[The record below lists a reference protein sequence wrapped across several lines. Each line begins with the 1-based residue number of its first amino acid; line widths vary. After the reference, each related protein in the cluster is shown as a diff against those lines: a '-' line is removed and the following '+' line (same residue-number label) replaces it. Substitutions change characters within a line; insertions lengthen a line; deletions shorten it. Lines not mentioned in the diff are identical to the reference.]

1 MRMHQL
7 ELSVSPKLHT
17 IIGIDPGTI
26 VTGYAVIVK
35 DKQKP
40 LQASVEE
47 LGTFRKRGKL
57 DSLQRIVEMHRM
69 VAELVHRYQP
79 RVAVIEKAFFGI
91 NAASALKLGEARG
104 AILCA
109 CRNMSPDIKLVEV
122 APTQVKQ
129 YVTGSGHASKQQ
141 VATALTKMLRFNLD
155 RIPNDATDALA
166 LAFCH
171 HLTSLP
177 LRPVHNSLSVLAKRG
192 SALLSSAGRPKKGRA
207 QLSCVPATGLA
218 MPPQSDPNSGN

>member
-1 MRMHQL
+1 MCPQL
-7 ELSVSPKLHT
+7 QT

-35 DKQKP
+35 DKRRP

-57 DSLQRIVEMHRM
+57 DQPRRIVEMHRM

-79 RVAVIEKAFFGI
+79 RAAVIEKAFFGI

-122 APTQVKQ
+122 TPTQVKQ
-129 YVTGSGHASKQQ
+129 YITGSGHASKQQ
-141 VATALTKMLRFNLD
+141 VATALAKMLRLNLD
-155 RIPNDATDALA
+155 RVPHDVTDALA

-177 LRPVHNSLSVLAKRG
+177 LRPVHDSFSVPAKHG
-192 SALLSSAGRPKKGRA
+192 AVPLSSAGRPKTGRA
-207 QLSCVPATGLA
+207 QLSCVPAAGLA

>member
-1 MRMHQL
+1 MP
-7 ELSVSPKLHT
+7 PKLHT

-26 VTGYAVIVK
+26 VTGYAVVVK
-35 DKQKP
+35 DKRRP

-47 LGTFRKRGKL
+47 LGTFSIRGKL
-57 DSLQRIVEMHRM
+57 PSLQRIIEMHRM

-79 RVAVIEKAFFGI
+79 HVLVIEKAFFGI

-104 AILCA
+104 AVICA
-109 CRNMSPDIKLVEV
+109 CSNMHPAFKIVEV
-122 APTQVKQ
+122 APAQVKKHI
-129 YVTGSGHASKQQ
+129 TGSGNASKRQ
-141 VATALTKMLRFNLD
+141 VATALAKMLRRDFD

-166 LAFCH
+166 LAFCY

-177 LRPVHNSLSVLAKRG
+177 LRPIHSGINVSASRG
-192 SALLSSAGRPKKGRA
+192 SAPLSNVGRPKKGRA

-218 MPPQSDPNSGN
+218 RPPQSDPNNVS